1 MSDRASKLGLLI
13 TLCAFSLLLGGSLAA
28 RASAAPAPGEVETL
42 AASPVRLTGVTIGP
56 RTNLIYALENGGTK
70 SFRYDASTNA
80 WSELAEAPLNIG
92 NNGGATYLNG
102 KIYAS
107 ATHNSEAIEVYDIAA
122 DSWSTI
128 PNPLGE
134 GTADITQAGE
144 EIYMVHATNFVKYNP
159 ATEVKTTL
167 ANAPAFKGKNC
178 EEGFEEWGG
187 LQPYKGK
194 IYGHQGNGCK
204 GFAVYDIAGDSWS
217 ELPEVPLVEGEGEE
231 GPVAGSAL
239 DPVTGTYFAYGPYG
253 GHTLFKYD
261 IATSSWSTFALPFDV
276 DDGGLAY
283 MAEAG
288 RRGIYAVQGEEG
300 TGFIRYVTRE
310 PAADLSVSE
319 TTSASSTPIGG
330 EFTYTAQITNAGPDE
345 AVNVTASIAL
355 PTNVSLIAATSSQGS
370 CSGTTSVT
378 CAVGSLASGAGATVT
393 LRVKANAAGV
403 GTLSTSVSSETQDP
417 SAANNSAAATATIV
431 VPAAAPSVLAPA
443 PCVST
448 RSELI
453 HWRSAKHVA
462 LKGIAITI
470 NGKLYARLSGHAR
483 SAKVSFQGR
492 PAGKVAVKI
501 SGSTRGG
508 KTYSTARIF
517 HLCQT
522 QRADAAP
529 ASLYLKRMAA

>member
-1 MSDRASKLGLLI
+1 
-13 TLCAFSLLLGGSLAA
+13 
-28 RASAAPAPGEVETL
+28 
-42 AASPVRLTGVTIGP
+42 
-56 RTNLIYALENGGTK
+56 
-70 SFRYDASTNA
+70 
-80 WSELAEAPLNIG
+80 
-92 NNGGATYLNG
+92 
-102 KIYAS
+102 
-107 ATHNSEAIEVYDIAA
+107 
-122 DSWSTI
+122 
-128 PNPLGE
+128 
-134 GTADITQAGE
+134 
-144 EIYMVHATNFVKYNP
+144 
-159 ATEVKTTL
+159 
-167 ANAPAFKGKNC
+167 
-178 EEGFEEWGG
+178 
-187 LQPYKGK
+187 
-194 IYGHQGNGCK
+194 
-204 GFAVYDIAGDSWS
+204 
-217 ELPEVPLVEGEGEE
+217 VPLVEGEEEE

-239 DPVTGTYFAYGPYG
+239 DPVTGTYFAYGAYG

-261 IATSSWSTFALPFDV
+261 IASGSWSTFALPFEV
-276 DDGGLAY
+276 SDGGLAY

-319 TTSASSTPIGG
+319 TASASSVPIGG
-330 EFTYTAQITNAGPDE
+330 ELTYTAQITNAGPDE
-345 AVNVTASIAL
+345 AVNVTATSAL
-355 PTNVSLIAATSSQGS
+355 PPNVSLLAAASSQGS
-370 CSGTTSVT
+370 CSGTTSVN
-378 CAVGSLASGAGATVT
+378 CAIGSLANGAGATVT
-393 LRVKANAAGV
+393 LRVKVSAAGASTV
-403 GTLSTSVSSETQDP
+403 TTSVSSETQDP
-417 SAANNSAAATATIV
+417 SAANNSATATATAIAS
-431 VPAAAPSVLAPA
+431 AAAPSVLAPAPA

-462 LKGIAITI
+462 LKGIVITI

-483 SAKVSFQGR
+483 SAKVSCKGR